1 MYNHADERNTAAAQ
15 REGSMSDRKRFGL
28 DRPSDLLLKLDWE
41 IDQLGQPTDKE
52 AIASYRAFNCAVTA
66 WSICDWTWNAAFDDL
81 KKRFRSES
89 SKPSA
94 RDSEPLAALLRD
106 QSRELAICQQL
117 ANGSKHFVLRDHNDD
132 NISSYRS
139 AGVLLYLSDDG
150 RSRSVPGHGV
160 FVLDGDHH
168 YSDLG
173 DYWIEFFQRYAI
185 G

>member
-1 MYNHADERNTAAAQ
+1 
-15 REGSMSDRKRFGL
+15 MSDRKRFGL

-94 RDSEPLAALLRD
+94 RDWSL
-106 QSRELAICQQL
+106 
-117 ANGSKHFVLRDHNDD
+117 
-132 NISSYRS
+132 
-139 AGVLLYLSDDG
+139 
-150 RSRSVPGHGV
+150 
-160 FVLDGDHH
+160 
-168 YSDLG
+168 
-173 DYWIEFFQRYAI
+173 
-185 G
+185 